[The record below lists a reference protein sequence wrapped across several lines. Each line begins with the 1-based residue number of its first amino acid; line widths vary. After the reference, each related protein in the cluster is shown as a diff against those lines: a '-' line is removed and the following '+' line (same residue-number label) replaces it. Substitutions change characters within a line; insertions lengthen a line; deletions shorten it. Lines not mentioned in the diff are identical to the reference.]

1 MDVLEFEEEEEYED
15 SVESSE
21 YEYEEDDKEE
31 EEEIKYEKEEE
42 EEEDSNFLEY
52 NIDLAKKIGCIK
64 KNVLFMLQDRG
75 IDIGEEKEFISLPS
89 LDVFCKCIQNK
100 KKNFFSME
108 YEKKILVHFIIKSNK
123 KKVCLKDV
131 KDIFQKKSYQ
141 TLLIVPDKLSFD
153 SNLEIQ
159 KYKNVEI
166 FSYDFFLFSLP
177 RHEYIPNHSP
187 LTPQEKKDF
196 LSHRNL
202 FLNQL
207 PLLRSNDPIVKYYGW
222 KKDTIIKIQRPGW
235 IVYRVIQ

>member
-1 MDVLEFEEEEEYED
+1 
-15 SVESSE
+15 
-21 YEYEEDDKEE
+21 
-31 EEEIKYEKEEE
+31 
-42 EEEDSNFLEY
+42 
-52 NIDLAKKIGCIK
+52 
-64 KNVLFMLQDRG
+64 MLQDRG
-75 IDIGEEKEFISLPS
+75 IQINEEKEFISLPS

-100 KKNFFSME
+100 KKNYFSME

-131 KDIFQKKSYQ
+131 KDIFQKKLLQ

-177 RHEYIPNHSP
+177 RHEYIPLHTP
-187 LTPQEKKDF
+187 LTEKEKKDF

-202 FLNQL
+202 FINQL
-207 PLLRSNDPIVKYYGW
+207 PIIRSNDPIVKYYGW
-222 KKDTIIKIQRPGW
+222 KKDTILKIQRPGW